1 MVVQCFS
8 GKRVPLDMN
17 AGPRVVVVVVKQGAG
32 VSRIAAVL
40 RWIRWLLPATFLI
53 VSPTP
58 LARADVDDVVTLNAD
73 AVDSSP
79 LAVADAIVKA
89 RGGH

>member
-1 MVVQCFS
+1 MS
-8 GKRVPLDMN
+8 E
-17 AGPRVVVVVVKQGAG
+17 GPRVVVVVVKPGAG
-32 VSRIAAVL
+32 ASRMAALL
-40 RWIRWLLPATFLI
+40 RWVRWLVPAALLI

-58 LARADVDDVVTLNAD
+58 LVRGDSEDVITLNGD

-89 RGGH
+89 RGSR